1 MAAAT
6 AVSRRSSLYRRR
18 GGCLRRATPTI
29 ALASAGLGLL
39 VLIPVWIAADA
50 AGRPPRASRA
60 DPRSRLRWGLPPG
73 ASRAPASVGR
83 PAHRGGALKLATV
96 MIGGRRDERPGD
108 SGAPRRSRLTLGELA
123 NVWVD
128 EPVAPFQMALAGQF
142 DASPFLREDG
152 TIHLRWIRAE
162 LVRRAGRVP
171 APRRHVICTRAGEL
185 PTAPPRRVDRPTNVR
200 RAKPSRRARASCRP
214 TSDGEPF
221 SSVPFPEGSWPSRHR
236 SQEEARRDDRR

>member
-6 AVSRRSSLYRRR
+6 AVSRRSPLYRRR
-18 GGCLRRATPTI
+18 GGCLRQGDSDHRPRLGGARPARADP
-29 ALASAGLGLL
+29 GLDRGGRGRGDHPGLH
-39 VLIPVWIAADA
+39 
-50 AGRPPRASRA
+50 RA
-60 DPRSRLRWGLPPG
+60 DPRSRLRWGLPTA

-96 MIGGRRDERPGD
+96 MTGGRRDERPGD

-185 PTAPPRRVDRPTNVR
+185 PTASRPRRVDRPTNVR

-214 TSDGEPF
+214 TPDGEPF
-221 SSVPFPEGSWPSRHR
+221 SSVPFPEGSWPLPAP
-236 SQEEARRDDRR
+236 QPGGGTP